1 MVKAALDVVAFP
13 DEMTSFLGI
22 GAEKLLSRP
31 AVVDSKPVVV
41 CDDPEVFNQA
51 QQSIEETGRL
61 LRGRL
66 VEYGFALVA
75 RLPEPGG
82 VLVSKVAESAFNDTR
97 QESEIFRR
105 DLRPLARATLAAI
118 EGASTPY
125 AERE

>member
-31 AVVDSKPVVV
+31 AVRWVDSKPVVV

-61 LRGRL
+61 LRGVSSSMDLLLLPDFRSR
-66 VEYGFALVA
+66 VEF
-75 RLPEPGG
+75 
-82 VLVSKVAESAFNDTR
+82 S
-97 QESEIFRR
+97 
-105 DLRPLARATLAAI
+105 LAR
-118 EGASTPY
+118 
-125 AERE
+125 